1 MKIIDLLAGLDY
13 EFVNGE
19 SNIEINSLQY
29 DSRKV
34 KEGDIFFAIGGFNTD
49 GHKFISKAVEG
60 GAKVIV
66 IERDIELIEG
76 VTYIKVENG
85 RKALAMASCNFYDHP
100 SRKMKVIGITGTN
113 GKTTSAFMLKHI
125 LEAAGHKVG
134 LIGTIANYIGSEE
147 LHAERTT
154 PESLELQ
161 ELFNKMVEAG
171 VNYCVMEVSSHSLDL
186 FRVYGVEFAEG
197 IFTNL
202 TQDHL
207 DFHKTFENYYK
218 AKAKLFDIS
227 KNSIINVDDEY
238 GKRLIK
244 EVEMKNT
251 SRVTSYSI
259 NNEGTLR
266 GENIDLAATGMTF
279 DLKLNG
285 QIKKIC
291 LSIPGKYNVYNAL
304 GCIGAALNEGIDI
317 EVIIKALALVT
328 VPGRCENLTLGMNT
342 AFQVIRDYSHTPD
355 SLKNILENLRELTT
369 GRLIC
374 IFGCGGDRDKTK
386 RPIMGDIGTKLSD
399 VAIITSDNPRSE
411 NPFDILKDIVAGVK
425 IENYRV
431 IENREEAIKE
441 ALLMAQKGDI
451 IVIAGKGH
459 ETYQI
464 LKNETIHFDE
474 KEVVLKLMKELKL
487 YE

>member
-1 MKIIDLLAGLDY
+1 MKIADLLAGLNY
-13 EFVNGE
+13 ELVSGE
-19 SNIEINSLQY
+19 KDIEINNPQY

-34 KEGDIFFAIGGFNTD
+34 KDGDVFFAITGFSTD
-49 GHKFISKAVEG
+49 GHKFIPKAVES
-60 GAKVIV
+60 GAKVVV
-66 IERDIELIEG
+66 IERDVELIEG
-76 VTYIKVENG
+76 VTYIKVDNG

-100 SRKMKVIGITGTN
+100 SRKMKLIGITGTN
-113 GKTTSAFMLKHI
+113 GKTTSAFMIKGI
-125 LEAAGHKVG
+125 LEAAGYKVG
-134 LIGTIANYIGSEE
+134 LIGTIANYIGNEE

-161 ELFNKMVEAG
+161 ELFSKMVEAG
-171 VNYCVMEVSSHSLDL
+171 VDYCVMEVSSHSLDL
-186 FRVYGVEFAEG
+186 YRVYGTQFEEG

-218 AKAKLFDIS
+218 AKAKLFGIS

-244 EVEMKNT
+244 EVTMNNT
-251 SRVTSYSI
+251 SKVTTYSI
-259 NNEGTLR
+259 EEGSDLK
-266 GENIDLAATGMTF
+266 GENIDLEATGMIF
-279 DLKLNG
+279 DLEING
-285 QIKKIC
+285 EMKKVS
-291 LSIPGKYNVYNAL
+291 LSIPGRYNVYNAL
-304 GCIGAALNEGIDI
+304 GCIGAALNEGINID
-317 EVIIKALALVT
+317 VIIDALAMVT
-328 VPGRCENLTLGMNT
+328 VPGRCENLTLGMNSG
-342 AFQVIRDYSHTPD
+342 FQVIRDYSHTPD

-386 RPIMGDIGTKLSD
+386 RPIMGEIGTELSD
-399 VAIITSDNPRSE
+399 IAIITSDNPRSE
-411 NPFDILKDIVAGVK
+411 EPYAILNDIVTGVK
-425 IENYRV
+425 KENYKV
-431 IENREEAIKE
+431 IENRESAIKE
-441 ALLMAQKGDI
+441 ALQMAEKGDV

-459 ETYQI
+459 ETYQV

-487 YE
+487 

>member
-1 MKIIDLLAGLDY
+1 MKIVELLAGLNY
-13 EFVNGE
+13 EFVSGE
-19 SNIEINSLQY
+19 KEVEINNPNY

-34 KEGDIFFAIGGFNTD
+34 KAGDVFFAITGFSVD
-49 GHKFISKAVEG
+49 GHNFIQKAVDN
-60 GAKVIV
+60 GAKVVV

-76 VTYIKVENG
+76 ITYIKVENG
-85 RKALAMASCNFYDHP
+85 RKALAIAACNFYNHP
-100 SRKMKVIGITGTN
+100 SRKMKLIGITGTN

-125 LEAAGHKVG
+125 LEEAGYKVG

-171 VNYCVMEVSSHSLDL
+171 VDYCVMEVSSHSLEL
-186 FRVYGVEFAEG
+186 YRVYGTEFEEG

-207 DFHKTFENYYK
+207 DFHKTFENYFK

-227 KNSIINVDDEY
+227 KNSIINVDDQY
-238 GKRLIK
+238 GERLIN
-244 EVEMKNT
+244 EVKLKNT
-251 SRVTSYSI
+251 SKVTAYSI
-259 NNEGTLR
+259 EKASDLK
-266 GENIDLAATGMTF
+266 GENIDLEATGMIF
-279 DLKLNG
+279 DLKVG
-285 QIKKIC
+285 GEVKKIS
-291 LSIPGKYNVYNAL
+291 LSIPGRYNVYNAL
-304 GCIGAALNEGIDI
+304 GCIGAALNEGVNID
-317 EVIIKALALVT
+317 VIIKALSMVT
-328 VPGRCENLTLGMNT
+328 VPGRCENLTLGMDSK
-342 AFQVIRDYSHTPD
+342 FQVIRDYSHTPD

-386 RPIMGDIGTKLSD
+386 RPIMGEIGAELSD
-399 VAIITSDNPRSE
+399 IAIITSDNPRSE
-411 NPFDILKDIVAGVK
+411 EPAEILKDIVAGVK
-425 IENYRV
+425 KDNYRV
-431 IENREEAIKE
+431 IENRREAIKE
-441 ALLMAQKGDI
+441 ALLMAQEGDV

-464 LKNETIHFDE
+464 LKNETIDFDE
-474 KEVVLKLMKELKL
+474 KEVVLELMKELKL
-487 YE
+487 

>member
-1 MKIIDLLAGLDY
+1 MKIVDLLAGLNY
-13 EFVNGE
+13 EFVSGE
-19 SNIEINSLQY
+19 EDIEINNPNY

-34 KEGDIFFAIGGFNTD
+34 QPGDVFFAITGFSTD
-49 GHKFISKAVEG
+49 GHKYIPTAVER
-60 GAKVIV
+60 GAKVV
-66 IERDIELIEG
+66 VVEKDIELIEG

-85 RKALAMASCNFYDHP
+85 RKALAVASCNFYDHP
-100 SRKMKVIGITGTN
+100 SRKMKLIGITGTN
-113 GKTTSAFMLKHI
+113 GKTTSAFMMKAI
-125 LEAAGHKVG
+125 LEGAGYKVG

-171 VNYCVMEVSSHSLDL
+171 VDYCVMEVSSHSLEL
-186 FRVYGVEFAEG
+186 CRVYGTNFEEG

-227 KNSIINVDDEY
+227 KNSIINADDEY
-238 GKRLIK
+238 GARLIK
-244 EVEMKNT
+244 EVNEKGT
-251 SRVTSYSI
+251 SKVTTYSI
-259 NNEGTLR
+259 EKASDLK
-266 GENIDLAATGMTF
+266 GENIDLESTGMIF
-279 DLKLNG
+279 DLQLNG
-285 QIKKIC
+285 EINQVA
-291 LSIPGKYNVYNAL
+291 LSIPGRYNVYNAL
-304 GCIGAALNEGIDI
+304 GCIGAALNQGIHID
-317 EVIIKALALVT
+317 VIIKALAMVT
-328 VPGRCENLTLGMNT
+328 VPGRCENLTLGMNSK
-342 AFQVIRDYSHTPD
+342 FQVIRDYSHTPD
-355 SLKNILENLRELTT
+355 SLENILENLRELTT

-386 RPIMGDIGTKLSD
+386 RPIMGEIGTNLSD
-399 VAIITSDNPRSE
+399 IAIITSDNPRSE
-411 NPFDILKDIVAGVK
+411 DPFAILEDIVAGVK
-425 IENYRV
+425 KHNYKV
-431 IENREEAIKE
+431 IENREKAIKE
-441 ALLMAQKGDI
+441 ALLIAEKGDI

-487 YE
+487 

>member
-1 MKIIDLLAGLDY
+1 MKIVDLLAGLNY
-13 EFVNGE
+13 EFVSGE
-19 SNIEINSLQY
+19 KDIEINNPQY

-34 KEGDIFFAIGGFNTD
+34 KDGDVFFAITGFSTD

-60 GAKVIV
+60 GAKVVV
-66 IERDIELIEG
+66 IERDVELIEG
-76 VTYIKVENG
+76 VTYIKVDNG

-100 SRKMKVIGITGTN
+100 SRKMKLIGITGTN
-113 GKTTSAFMLKHI
+113 GKTTSAFMIKGI
-125 LEAAGHKVG
+125 LEAAGYKVG
-134 LIGTIANYIGSEE
+134 LIGTIANYIGNEE

-161 ELFNKMVEAG
+161 ELFSKMVEAG
-171 VNYCVMEVSSHSLDL
+171 VDYCVMEVSSHSLDL
-186 FRVYGVEFAEG
+186 YRVYGTQFEEG

-244 EVEMKNT
+244 EVTMKNT
-251 SRVTSYSI
+251 SKVTTYSI
-259 NNEGTLR
+259 EEGSDLK
-266 GENIDLAATGMTF
+266 GENIDLEATGMRF
-279 DLKLNG
+279 DLEING
-285 QIKKIC
+285 EMKKVC
-291 LSIPGKYNVYNAL
+291 LPIPGRYNVYNAL
-304 GCIGAALNEGIDI
+304 GCIGAALNEGINID
-317 EVIIKALALVT
+317 VIIDALAMVT
-328 VPGRCENLTLGMNT
+328 VPGRCENLTLGMNSE
-342 AFQVIRDYSHTPD
+342 FQVIRDYSHTPD
-355 SLKNILENLRELTT
+355 SLKNILENLRELTN

-386 RPIMGDIGTKLSD
+386 RPIMGEIGTELSD
-399 VAIITSDNPRSE
+399 IAIITSDNPRSE
-411 NPFDILKDIVAGVK
+411 DPYAILNDIVAGVK
-425 IENYRV
+425 KENYKV
-431 IENREEAIKE
+431 IENREAAIKE
-441 ALLMAQKGDI
+441 ALQMAEKGDI

-487 YE
+487 

>member
-1 MKIIDLLAGLDY
+1 MKIVDLLAGLNY
-13 EFVNGE
+13 EFVSGE
-19 SNIEINSLQY
+19 KDIEINNPQY

-34 KEGDIFFAIGGFNTD
+34 KDGDVFFAITGFSTD
-49 GHKFISKAVEG
+49 GHKFIPKAVEG
-60 GAKVIV
+60 GAKVVV
-66 IERDIELIEG
+66 IERDVELIEG
-76 VTYIKVENG
+76 VTYIKVDNG

-100 SRKMKVIGITGTN
+100 SRKMKLIGITGTN
-113 GKTTSAFMLKHI
+113 GKTTSAFMIKGI
-125 LEAAGHKVG
+125 LEAAGYKVG
-134 LIGTIANYIGSEE
+134 LIGTIANYIGNEE

-161 ELFNKMVEAG
+161 ELFSKMVEAG
-171 VNYCVMEVSSHSLDL
+171 VDYCVMEVSSHSLDL
-186 FRVYGVEFAEG
+186 YRVYGTQFEEG

-227 KNSIINVDDEY
+227 KNSIINIDDEY

-244 EVEMKNT
+244 EVTMNNT
-251 SRVTSYSI
+251 SKVTTYSI
-259 NNEGTLR
+259 EEGSDLK
-266 GENIDLAATGMTF
+266 GENIDLEATGMIF
-279 DLKLNG
+279 DLEISG
-285 QIKKIC
+285 EMKKVC
-291 LSIPGKYNVYNAL
+291 LSIPGRYNVYNAL
-304 GCIGAALNEGIDI
+304 GCIGAALNEGINID
-317 EVIIKALALVT
+317 VIIDALAMVT
-328 VPGRCENLTLGMNT
+328 VPGRCENLTLGMNSE
-342 AFQVIRDYSHTPD
+342 FQVIRDYSHTPD

-386 RPIMGDIGTKLSD
+386 RPIMGEIGTELSD
-399 VAIITSDNPRSE
+399 IAIITSDNPRSE
-411 NPFDILKDIVAGVK
+411 DPYAILNDIVAGVK
-425 IENYRV
+425 KENYKV
-431 IENREEAIKE
+431 IENREAAIKE
-441 ALLMAQKGDI
+441 ALQIAEKGDI

-487 YE
+487 